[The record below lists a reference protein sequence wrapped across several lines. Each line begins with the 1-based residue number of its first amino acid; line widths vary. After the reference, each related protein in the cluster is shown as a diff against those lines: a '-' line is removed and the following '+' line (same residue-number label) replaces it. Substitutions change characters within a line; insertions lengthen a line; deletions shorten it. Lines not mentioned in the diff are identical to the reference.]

1 MSHKDANVRAKSF
14 LEFVKEAVEV
24 ESPESTQTAQDDQTE
39 PTPEPT
45 NLNPAPAPNAA
56 LAPDLESIPL
66 PNSSVATPESPAPV
80 VPAPINP
87 MEPVTAPL
95 QIGMGNDSKTII
107 LNGYVSN
114 IGDTHANKVIT
125 DQIVASDS
133 SMVEQINLYE
143 LNIMSVDV
151 NDTGKEPADGMSQIY
166 KAIDDASVL
175 IISAEVK
182 NGQISGVLQTCLE
195 RIAQHYTKQELRNKV
210 LGTVITGKEASHVST
225 RSSIVTFAM
234 GMGMIVGGDCN
245 IYSVSD
251 DTLGVHSPADVTSF
265 MTCINELVKATSSI
279 RQTIQANA
287 VGGEAPFMSYDDFD
301 SQMSDVPTEHG
312 TDIHDGNHDDAEPEA
327 DPVGDNAD
335 IAEFTKSFAD
345 INDDEPVAE
354 EAPEASTQ
362 APEPTDLSSDAGTG
376 SEEEEVAVGEEE
388 VVTEEEE
395 EECCDDDEDEDEILS
410 FDKFAG

>member
-14 LEFVKEAVEV
+14 LEFVSEAVEV

-45 NLNPAPAPNAA
+45 DLNPAPAPNAA
-56 LAPDLESIPL
+56 LAPELESIPL
-66 PNSSVATPESPAPV
+66 PNAPDAVATPEAPAAV
-80 VPAPINP
+80 VPAPIDP
-87 MEPVTAPL
+87 SEPVVAPL
-95 QIGMGNDSKTII
+95 QIGMGGGSKTII

-151 NDTGKEPADGMSQIY
+151 NDSGKEPADGMSQIY

-245 IYSVSD
+245 IFSVSD
-251 DTLGVHSPADVTSF
+251 DTLGVHAPADVTSF

-287 VGGEAPFMSYDDFD
+287 AGDEAPFMSYDDFD

-327 DPVGDNAD
+327 EGAVDDSD
-335 IAEFTKSFAD
+335 IAEFTKPFAD

-354 EAPEASTQ
+354 ETPTE
-362 APEPTDLSSDAGTG
+362 APEPTDLSSDAPAGE
-376 SEEEEVAVGEEE
+376 EEEEVAVA
-388 VVTEEEE
+388 EE
-395 EECCDDDEDEDEILS
+395 EECCGEEEEEDDEIMS